1 VDFSVVDYFVY
12 AVALLLVVS
21 VALFVK
27 AALFDRRPQ
36 KTGLI
41 VAVLAVPLYLIYY
54 NDRWP
59 IGQLSEQEKWV
70 PALRMRDLV
79 SPLNNFNGADINF
92 TSDIAPAAIIAL
104 LLLVH
109 MTVLQRV
116 AVRERLQRIHDPIAN
131 FFAGAAAATLI
142 GATLVSTFH
151 WGWVGALCVGAIFS
165 LVYLGAIALLAALV
179 EVVVEVCKLFAVWV
193 KRKVFALATAIT
205 RASSWISSLSGRL
218 GLTSLSDRIRADTLE
233 QESIFVEEQEK
244 QDRELYEAYLRDR
257 ARRRR
262 MLQGGALPPEPEDL
276 DDTDDTDLAA
286 MTAPVAQTAPAADTV
301 PGESVPAETE
311 PVLVAAGAATPAGDG
326 QPSAGPEG
334 REAAKTA

>member
-1 VDFSVVDYFVY
+1 MDFTVVDYFVY
-12 AVALLLVVS
+12 AVAVLLLVS

-27 AALFDRRPQ
+27 AAIFDKRPQ

-59 IGQLSEQEKWV
+59 FGAKDGEGHWV
-70 PALRMRDLV
+70 SALRMRDAV
-79 SPLNNFNGADINF
+79 SPLKNFNGADVNF
-92 TSDIAPAAIIAL
+92 SSDIVAAAIIAG

-116 AVRERLQRIHDPIAN
+116 AVKERLQRIHDPIAN
-131 FFAGAAAATLI
+131 FFASTTAATLV

-151 WGWVGALCVGAIFS
+151 WGWVGAVVVGAIFT

-205 RASSWISSLSGRL
+205 RGSSWISSLSGRL
-218 GLTSLSDRIRADTLE
+218 GLNSLSDRIREDTLK
-233 QESIFVEEQEK
+233 QESVFHEEQEK
-244 QDRELYEAYLRDR
+244 QDKALYEAYLRDR

-262 MLQGGALPPEPEDL
+262 MLQGGALPPDPAHADDL
-276 DDTDDTDLAA
+276 DTLDPGPE
-286 MTAPVAQTAPAADTV
+286 PVAAEPAAPAPANPTAAEAT
-301 PGESVPAETE
+301 ESV
-311 PVLVAAGAATPAGDG
+311 
-326 QPSAGPEG
+326 
-334 REAAKTA
+334 

>member
-1 VDFSVVDYFVY
+1 MDYFVY
-12 AVALLLVVS
+12 AVALLLLVS

-27 AALFDRRPQ
+27 AAIFDRRPQ

-59 IGQLSEQEKWV
+59 FGEDRVGEWV

-79 SPLNNFNGADINF
+79 KPLENFNGADIDF
-92 TSDIAPAAIIAL
+92 VSDIAPAAIIGG

-116 AVRERLQRIHDPIAN
+116 AVKERLQRIHDPIAN
-131 FFAGAAAATLI
+131 FFASTTAATLV
-142 GATLVSTFH
+142 GGTLVSTFR
-151 WGWVGALCVGAIFS
+151 WGWIGAVAVGATFT
-165 LVYLGAIALLAALV
+165 LVYLGVIALLAALLEVLV
-179 EVVVEVCKLFAVWV
+179 EIFKLFMVWV

-218 GLTSLSDRIRADTLE
+218 GLNSLSDRIRADTME
-233 QESIFVEEQEK
+233 QESIFQEEQEK
-244 QDRELYEAYLRDR
+244 QDKELYDAYLRDR

-262 MLQGGALPPEPEDL
+262 MLQGGALPPDPADAV
-276 DDTDDTDLAA
+276 DADQPASTD
-286 MTAPVAQTAPAADTV
+286 PAAQS
-301 PGESVPAETE
+301 E
-311 PVLVAAGAATPAGDG
+311 
-326 QPSAGPEG
+326 QPSTA
-334 REAAKTA
+334 AAKTEAAEPA